1 MVYDRRWVSHRNEA
15 EAFDGFIKIDNIE
28 KNKNL
33 YLNKGMTIRKPFII
47 YVTEKKNNNRRNNAK
62 SVRTRNGVITLKKH
76 NIANNAFPNGILR
89 KIKALHNAFS
99 SSFIESFGR

>member
-28 KNKNL
+28 KNKYL
-33 YLNKGMTIRKPFII
+33 FLNKGMTIRKPFII

-62 SVRTRNGVITLKKH
+62 KRKNAKWRNNAKKH

-89 KIKALHNAFS
+89 K
-99 SSFIESFGR
+99 

>member
-33 YLNKGMTIRKPFII
+33 FLNKGMTIRKI
-47 YVTEKKNNNRRNNAK
+47 YVTEKKIITGVITQK
-62 SVRTRNGVITLKKH
+62 SVRTRNGVITLKKST
-76 NIANNAFPNGILR
+76 ILR
-89 KIKALHNAFS
+89 ITLFQMAFYANKGVTQRL
-99 SSFIESFGR
+99 FK

>member
-15 EAFDGFIKIDNIE
+15 EVFDGFIKIDNIE

-33 YLNKGMTIRKPFII
+33 FLNKGMTIRNPFII
-47 YVTEKKNNNRRNNAK
+47 YVTEKKIITGVITQK

-89 KIKALHNAFS
+89 K
-99 SSFIESFGR
+99 

>member
-33 YLNKGMTIRKPFII
+33 FLNKGMTIRKPFII
-47 YVTEKKNNNRRNNAK
+47 YVTEKKIITGVITQKKRKNAKWRNNAK
-62 SVRTRNGVITLKKH
+62 
-76 NIANNAFPNGILR
+76 
-89 KIKALHNAFS
+89 KAQYC
-99 SSFIESFGR
+99 E

>member
-33 YLNKGMTIRKPFII
+33 FLNKGMTIRKPFII
-47 YVTEKKNNNRRNNAK
+47 YVTEKKII
-62 SVRTRNGVITLKKH
+62 TGVITQKNRMNAKWRNNTKKH

-89 KIKALHNAFS
+89 K
-99 SSFIESFGR
+99 

>member
-33 YLNKGMTIRKPFII
+33 FLNKGMTIRKPFII

-62 SVRTRNGVITLKKH
+62 KRKNAKWRNNAKKSTILRITLFQMAFY
-76 NIANNAFPNGILR
+76 ANKGVTQRLF
-89 KIKALHNAFS
+89 K
-99 SSFIESFGR
+99 

>member
-28 KNKNL
+28 KIKNL
-33 YLNKGMTIRKPFII
+33 FLNKGMTIRKPFII
-47 YVTEKKNNNRRNNAK
+47 YVTEKKKIITGVITQK

-89 KIKALHNAFS
+89 K
-99 SSFIESFGR
+99 

>member
-1 MVYDRRWVSHRNEA
+1 MVYDRRWVSHQNEA

-33 YLNKGMTIRKPFII
+33 FLNKGMTIRKPFVI
-47 YVTEKKNNNRRNNAK
+47 YVTKKKIITGVITQK

-76 NIANNAFPNGILR
+76 NITLFQMAFYANKGVTQRLF
-89 KIKALHNAFS
+89 K
-99 SSFIESFGR
+99 

>member
-33 YLNKGMTIRKPFII
+33 FLNKGMTIRKPFFI
-47 YVTEKKNNNRRNNAK
+47 YVTGKKNNNRRNNAK
-62 SVRTRNGVITLKKH
+62 KRKNAKWRNNAKKH

-89 KIKALHNAFS
+89 K
-99 SSFIESFGR
+99 

>member
-47 YVTEKKNNNRRNNAK
+47 YVTEKKITGVITQK

-89 KIKALHNAFS
+89 K
-99 SSFIESFGR
+99 

>member
-15 EAFDGFIKIDNIE
+15 EVFDGFIKIDNIE

-33 YLNKGMTIRKPFII
+33 FLNKGMTIRKPFVI
-47 YVTEKKNNNRRNNAK
+47 YVTKKKKTGVITQK

-76 NIANNAFPNGILR
+76 TIANNAFPNGILR
-89 KIKALHNAFS
+89 K
-99 SSFIESFGR
+99 

>member
-15 EAFDGFIKIDNIE
+15 EVFDGFIKIDNIE

-33 YLNKGMTIRKPFII
+33 FLNKGMTIRKI
-47 YVTEKKNNNRRNNAK
+47 YVTEKKIITGVITQK

-89 KIKALHNAFS
+89 K
-99 SSFIESFGR
+99 

>member
-33 YLNKGMTIRKPFII
+33 FLNKGMTIRKI
-47 YVTEKKNNNRRNNAK
+47 YVTEKKIITGVITQK
-62 SVRTRNGVITLKKH
+62 SVRTRNGVITLKST
-76 NIANNAFPNGILR
+76 ILR
-89 KIKALHNAFS
+89 ITLFQMAFYANKGVTQRL
-99 SSFIESFGR
+99 FK